1 MPTTT
6 GGREGCKIQ
15 KTDSSEVSIVIGNMG
30 TIPERTYN
38 QLKKLELMEQREE
51 LHMMITKAS
60 ANILNSHFRRD
71 DFRKSSKRNWQSL
84 IWITYT
90 TMSAQLIA
98 KSEWRR

>member
-38 QLKKLELMEQREE
+38 QLKKLKLMEQREE
-51 LHMMITKAS
+51 LHMMITKGS

-90 TMSAQLIA
+90 TMSAQLIG